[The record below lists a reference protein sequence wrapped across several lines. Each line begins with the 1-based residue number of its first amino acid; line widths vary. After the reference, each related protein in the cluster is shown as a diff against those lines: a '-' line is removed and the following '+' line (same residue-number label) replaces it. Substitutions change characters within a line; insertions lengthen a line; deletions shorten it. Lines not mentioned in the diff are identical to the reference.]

1 MRARLGEA
9 TEIVEAHQLSIS
21 LARAGARH
29 YAELMDARTRKQAED
44 RDETVDEARMLAETI
59 SVKRDRL
66 LASLTLIAGIGLI
79 VGLPFALQLG
89 AEFFMPVTAALVI
102 AIALVPLLEWFE
114 RRGIPSKPAAGLCVI
129 LFLMMAI
136 FAIGTIVIPASD
148 WVAQVPTKIT
158 KVRTALEPVFDLYK
172 NLDRFVNR
180 IANQIEL
187 NHAAHTRT
195 VTIEQPNSI
204 MGLLATSAPHLL
216 IQLFFSLLVIFFF
229 LAGWTAMRKKTIVSR
244 GSFEGALT
252 TARVIQQ
259 VVDAT
264 STYLGTITLINIGLG
279 ALTAGALWLLG
290 MPSPIMWGGI
300 VAVANYIPYLGPIVC
315 ALLLF
320 VGGLMTYPDIWGAL
334 APPAAF
340 TCFHLVE
347 ANFFTPMVVG
357 HRLTISP
364 LSILVSLSFWAW
376 VWGTTGALLA
386 VPLLIIMKT
395 IFSAAGTPDI
405 AGFLF
410 EHGTLTHAGEED
422 EEEVEE
428 RQEIQPAMV
437 DTPQPRT

>member
-1 MRARLGEA
+1 M
-9 TEIVEAHQLSIS
+9 VDD
-21 LARAGARH
+21 
-29 YAELMDARTRKQAED
+29 MDARTRKQQQV
-44 RDETVDEARMLAETI
+44 VDEQEDDALVLAETI
-59 SVKRDRL
+59 VAKRDRL
-66 LASLTLIAGIGLI
+66 LASLTLIAGIGVI
-79 VGLPFALQLG
+79 VGMPFALRAG

-114 RRGIPSKPAAGLCVI
+114 RRGMPSKAAAGLCLVI
-129 LFLMMAI
+129 FLMIAI
-136 FAIGTIVIPASD
+136 FAIGSIVVPASD

-158 KVRTALEPVFDLYK
+158 KVRVELAPVFDLYK
-172 NLDRFVNR
+172 NLDRFVAR
-180 IANQIEL
+180 IANQIEI
-187 NHAAHTRT
+187 NHASHARS
-195 VTIEQPNSI
+195 VTIEQPNSV

-264 STYLGTITLINIGLG
+264 STYLGTITVINVGLG

-300 VAVANYIPYLGPIVC
+300 VAVANYIPYLGPIIC

-320 VGGLMTYPDIWGAL
+320 VGGLMTYPDVWGAL
-334 APPAAF
+334 APPAIF
-340 TCFHLVE
+340 ICFHLFE

-364 LSILVSLSFWAW
+364 LSILISLSFWAW
-376 VWGTTGALLA
+376 IWGTTGALLA

-410 EHGTLTHAGEED
+410 ERGTLTHVGDPDEEEED
-422 EEEVEE
+422 E
-428 RQEIQPAMV
+428 RQQMEPAMV
-437 DTPQPRT
+437 DTPKALS

>member
-1 MRARLGEA
+1 MRENGRGYARD
-9 TEIVEAHQLSIS
+9 
-21 LARAGARH
+21 
-29 YAELMDARTRKQAED
+29 MDARTRKQQVEEEQGDPA
-44 RDETVDEARMLAETI
+44 RIQVEANA
-59 SVKRDRL
+59 KRDRL
-66 LASLTLIAGIGLI
+66 LAGLSLIAGIGILI
-79 VGLPFALQLG
+79 AMPFALRAG
-89 AEFFMPVTAALVI
+89 AEFFMPVTAALVV

-114 RRGIPSKPAAGLCVI
+114 RRGIPSKAAAGLCVLI
-129 LFLMMAI
+129 FLTIAV
-136 FAIGTIVIPASD
+136 FAIGSIVIPASD
-148 WVAQVPTKIT
+148 WVHQVPSKIP
-158 KVRTALEPVFDLYK
+158 KVRSALEPVFDLYK
-172 NLDRFVNR
+172 NLDRFIER
-180 IANQIEL
+180 TTQQIAISK
-187 NHAAHTRT
+187 APSRT
-195 VTIEQPNSI
+195 VEVATPNS
-204 MGLLATSAPHLL
+204 MSSLLISSAPHLL

-264 STYLGTITLINIGLG
+264 STYLGTITLINVGLG
-279 ALTAGALWLLG
+279 AVTALVLWWLG
-290 MPSPIMWGGI
+290 MPSPVMWGGI

-320 VGGLMTYPDIWGAL
+320 LGGLMTYPDIWGAMM
-334 APPAAF
+334 PPAAF
-340 TCFHLVE
+340 IGFHLVE

-410 EHGTLTHAGEED
+410 EHGTLTHAGEAD

-428 RQEIQPAMV
+428 RQEMEPARV
-437 DTPQPRT
+437 DTPKALS